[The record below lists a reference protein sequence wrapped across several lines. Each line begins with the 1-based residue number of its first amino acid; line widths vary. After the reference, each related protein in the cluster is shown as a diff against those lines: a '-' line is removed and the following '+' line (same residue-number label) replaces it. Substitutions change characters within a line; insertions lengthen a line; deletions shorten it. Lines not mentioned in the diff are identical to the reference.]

1 MGFKV
6 TGYENTGEISNIP
19 AEERVEEI
27 EFVLEAETEAAA
39 AKAAGSTP
47 TEFGGAVPT
56 PV

>member
-1 MGFKV
+1 M
-6 TGYENTGEISNIP
+6 EEISNIP